1 MGWGGVLFIV
11 AALFSTVIV
20 EPVVVVRVVGA
31 VDGDIAHLH
40 TTEPLRNTLL
50 DTSGDQPQV
59 PRSIGKHTPTYTN
72 TS

>member
-40 TTEPLRNTLL
+40 TLWPGLRALTVYGGL
-50 DTSGDQPQV
+50 
-59 PRSIGKHTPTYTN
+59 Y
-72 TS
+72 